1 MSINKMYVVIC
12 DKCGRRLSP
21 LDYEYGFR
29 TLSEM
34 WSIAELAG
42 WSVHKYGSVLCFD
55 CVRKEK

>member
-1 MSINKMYVVIC
+1 MSINKIYVVTC

-42 WSVHKYGSVLCFD
+42 WSVYNTRVLCFE
-55 CVRKEK
+55 CMRKEK

>member
-42 WSVHKYGSVLCFD
+42 WSVYNRCVLCD
-55 CVRKEK
+55 ECLRKEK

>member
-1 MSINKMYVVIC
+1 MYVVIC

-34 WSIAELAG
+34 RNIAEIAG
-42 WSVHKYGSVLCFD
+42 WSVHKASVLCFE
-55 CVRKEK
+55 CIRKEK

>member
-34 WSIAELAG
+34 MSITELAG
-42 WSVHKYGSVLCFD
+42 WSVHKTDVLCFD
-55 CVRKEK
+55 CMRKEK